1 MEPLY
6 VLPLET
12 RTTRRQR
19 DARRGWGNVRKRI
32 VRTRFREELNR
43 ASSATRRTRIAREE
57 GGRAA
62 VLRRPR
68 GVIVSPRVRAR
79 SRGLSTDARGGRARA
94 RVPGKHSRS
103 ARNGQRKNMASLRRP
118 CRTGGARTRTHLSPC
133 PSFHESL
140 NPPAAT
146 LRSTR
151 DMTWKGGSAASAS
164 DALVMAPA
172 APPGTLCHVMRAFR
186 PDSPRAPRPPRV
198 RPTARGRA
206 LPPAEPCPTVRT
218 AVRRARGCGATNAAA
233 PGLARDA
240 GAVAVAHRNSARKS
254 RPSMPSRVGQEKR
267 VDQNLAV
274 RHRWT
279 RFNVQKSYD
288 VLYMGIWSGNATDFL
303 ANGSAGFWIHAR
315 VANAASRTDTAFLLG
330 RKSRTVVEENATS
343 ALQRA
348 VLARAIPTPPTLP
361 IRA

>member
-1 MEPLY
+1 MGKRAKKDRSNTFSRGIEPC
-6 VLPLET
+6 VVSDASDADRGRGGWQSRGSST
-12 RTTRRQR
+12 A
-19 DARRGWGNVRKRI
+19 ARRDRLAARTSAVSRALDGRAG
-32 VRTRFREELNR
+32 RTRSR
-43 ASSATRRTRIAREE
+43 S
-57 GGRAA
+57 
-62 VLRRPR
+62 
-68 GVIVSPRVRAR
+68 SPRETPAIGEERAT
-79 SRGLSTDARGGRARA
+79 GE
-94 RVPGKHSRS
+94 H
-103 ARNGQRKNMASLRRP
+103 SLRRP

-151 DMTWKGGSAASAS
+151 DMTWNGGSAASAS

-172 APPGTLCHVMRAFR
+172 APPGTLCQAMRAFR
-186 PDSPRAPRPPRV
+186 PSSPRAPRPPGV

-206 LPPAEPCPTVRT
+206 LPPAEPCPPGRT

-240 GAVAVAHRNSARKS
+240 RRRGSRSPRRNLGQQCIACRSKKTCRSKPRGQAPVDAFQ
-254 RPSMPSRVGQEKR
+254 RPDILRCSLYGHLVWKRDGFFGTALRVLDSCAKERTLDG
-267 VDQNLAV
+267 
-274 RHRWT
+274 
-279 RFNVQKSYD
+279 D
-288 VLYMGIWSGNATDFL
+288 VFL
-303 ANGSAGFWIHAR
+303 FEE
-315 VANAASRTDTAFLLG
+315 SRTFI
-330 RKSRTVVEENATS
+330 EENATS